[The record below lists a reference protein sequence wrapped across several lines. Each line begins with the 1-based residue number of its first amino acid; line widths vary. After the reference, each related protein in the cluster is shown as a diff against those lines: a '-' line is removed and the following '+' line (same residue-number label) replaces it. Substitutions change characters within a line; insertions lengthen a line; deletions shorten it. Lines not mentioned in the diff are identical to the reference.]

1 MDPFK
6 SVSQLRYRKGTIVC
20 MWEIYAIFE
29 NLASQQI
36 YAILIYALLSVKYL
50 YTIYNEKYFSERQFS
65 YIVRVITW
73 GHGYASWMRP
83 VAMRKSALQ
92 GSGLVRTVGPCA
104 QRRVALMP
112 RAIATARDALSND
125 RRESAARFERPA
137 KQALALATEPRAK
150 REARSVLCHTC
161 Q

>member
-1 MDPFK
+1 MDAPGC
-6 SVSQLRYRKGTIVC
+6 Y
-20 MWEIYAIFE
+20 
-29 NLASQQI
+29 
-36 YAILIYALLSVKYL
+36 
-50 YTIYNEKYFSERQFS
+50 ER
-65 YIVRVITW
+65 
-73 GHGYASWMRP
+73 A
-83 VAMRKSALQ
+83 ALQ

-150 REARSVLCHTC
+150 REARSIHTC

>member
-1 MDPFK
+1 MRAWICVLDAP
-6 SVSQLRYRKGTIVC
+6 SY
-20 MWEIYAIFE
+20 
-29 NLASQQI
+29 
-36 YAILIYALLSVKYL
+36 
-50 YTIYNEKYFSERQFS
+50 ERTA
-65 YIVRVITW
+65 R
-73 GHGYASWMRP
+73 ME
-83 VAMRKSALQ
+83 RKSALQ

-104 QRRVALMP
+104 QSRVP

-150 REARSVLCHTC
+150 REARSVHTC